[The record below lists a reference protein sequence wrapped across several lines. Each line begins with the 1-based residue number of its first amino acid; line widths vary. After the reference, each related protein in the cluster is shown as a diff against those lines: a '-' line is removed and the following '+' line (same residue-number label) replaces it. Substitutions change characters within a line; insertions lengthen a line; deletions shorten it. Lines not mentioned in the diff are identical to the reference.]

1 MGTAE
6 RRQAIMKY
14 LCRCRQTTTVALAE
28 AFSVS
33 ERTIRR
39 DIAVLSEREPIYTQP
54 GRYGGG
60 IYVTDNYHMNYIYFS
75 VDESK
80 VLERLQAYVD
90 AHEGVLDDYE
100 KNILRQMISDH
111 VKPQ

>member
-14 LCRCRQTTTVALAE
+14 LCRCRQTTTSALAE

-75 VDESK
+75 VDGRMRDRPYF
-80 VLERLQAYVD
+80 VQRRAER
-90 AHEGVLDDYE
+90 G
-100 KNILRQMISDH
+100 RPRH
-111 VKPQ
+111 VR